1 MVSLRL
7 LCLTSTILGA
17 IKADDRKCVD
27 CDEIG
32 ELVNSENCVEVLR
45 GWKRQGLD
53 MRLAVSPPLGSG
65 QGWQA

>member
-1 MVSLRL
+1 MLDQHIS
-7 LCLTSTILGA
+7 GA
-17 IKADDRKCVD
+17 IKADDRRCVD

-53 MRLAVSPPLGSG
+53 MRLGLWARLAGLDL
-65 QGWQA
+65 AF